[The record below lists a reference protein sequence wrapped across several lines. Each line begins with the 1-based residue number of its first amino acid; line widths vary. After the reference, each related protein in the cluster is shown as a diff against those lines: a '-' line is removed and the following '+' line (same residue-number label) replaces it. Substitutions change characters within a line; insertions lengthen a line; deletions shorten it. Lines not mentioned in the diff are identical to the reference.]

1 MKGLSEFHFQSI
13 GKLTRLVAMTKP
25 SRILQSM
32 PNVITLIDII
42 TYDICIYQIDYR
54 NSSTIETR
62 RHAFTKNMEIL
73 LFLVL
78 T

>member
-42 TYDICIYQIDYR
+42 TYDICIYQM
-54 NSSTIETR
+54 TIGTV
-62 RHAFTKNMEIL
+62 L
-73 LFLVL
+73 LLKRVDTHLQRIWRFYCFWF
-78 T
+78 